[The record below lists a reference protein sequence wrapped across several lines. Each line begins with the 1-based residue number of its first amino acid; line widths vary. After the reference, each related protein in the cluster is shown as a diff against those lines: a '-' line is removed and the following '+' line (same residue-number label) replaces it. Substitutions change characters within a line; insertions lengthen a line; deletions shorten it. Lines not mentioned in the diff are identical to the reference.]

1 VTEKRDQPAIASA
14 EPRHASRLKR
24 ALGVLLPVA
33 FLVVVFG
40 VVFPELIDYGA
51 VLESIKNLTWWE
63 VVVLFVLALVR
74 LVPPSFVDLVF
85 LPRLGFRRTFQTYV
99 GSQALLVVVPYPG
112 DLVARFAIYRSY
124 GVEPERAN
132 AVIWVGGSVGYAGRF
147 AFPVLVGLILLV
159 TGHTAPEQA
168 GTAAALVGVG
178 LFVLALGS
186 YVCVR
191 VLRSGAFARRV
202 GRLLQRL
209 WAPVARRFHRDPHAD
224 LPDRVDEFRT
234 MGGRTLVARRWTL
247 VSALLLTY
255 VAEWVLL
262 LASTRFVGIPAD
274 ELGAIEVLAGTAVFV
289 FISAVPLPAS
299 GVGVTEAAI
308 IGTLS
313 AFATGA
319 TTDEIAAAVFVYRAF
334 SFLLPVPLGLAALG
348 VWRLELRRMGQTA
361 PDLAEPAR

>member
-1 VTEKRDQPAIASA
+1 LRKV
-14 EPRHASRLKR
+14 
-24 ALGVLLPVA
+24 LGVLLPVA

-40 VVFPELIDYGA
+40 VVFPGLIDYGA
-51 VLESIKNLTWWE
+51 VLESIKSLTWWE
-63 VVVLFVLALVR
+63 IVVLFVLAIVR
-74 LVPPSFVDLVF
+74 LVPPTFVDLVF
-85 LPRLGFRRTFQTYV
+85 LRRLGFRRTFQTYV

-124 GVEPERAN
+124 GVPPERAN

-159 TGHTAPEQA
+159 TGHTAPDQVGA
-168 GTAAALVGVG
+168 AAALVGVG

-186 YVCVR
+186 YVVVR
-191 VLRSGAFARRV
+191 VLRSEVFARRV

-209 WAPVARRFHRDPHAD
+209 WAPLARRFHRDAHQD

-255 VAEWVLL
+255 VAEWILM
-262 LASTRFVGIPAD
+262 LASARFVGIPAD
-274 ELGAIEVLAGTAVFV
+274 ELGALEVLAGTAVVV
-289 FISAVPLPAS
+289 FISALPLPAS

-334 SFLLPVPLGLAALG
+334 SFLLPIPLGLAALG
-348 VWRLELRRMGQTA
+348 IWRLELRRMGSTPPA
-361 PDLAEPAR
+361 LAEADGR